1 MMILSYTITIAG
13 ICGIFVLII
22 YVYESLIERN
32 QEMEMKEI
40 KMKDKKEENEI
51 GDIEDLEKQK
61 YLEYKKLKEQKRKEW
76 EEKKEKEIKFL
87 CSKCNQGIQMNQD
100 IYCYYDQQFCSETCR
115 NQFIQSFISQ
125 LNTKKNHMI
134 K

>member
-76 EEKKEKEIKFL
+76 EEKKDPLANFKSPPYVDGFGELKLYSLQVNADNKSRAYALNDEVYKYLTNRVNFL
-87 CSKCNQGIQMNQD
+87 I
-100 IYCYYDQQFCSETCR
+100 
-115 NQFIQSFISQ
+115 IS
-125 LNTKKNHMI
+125 
-134 K
+134 